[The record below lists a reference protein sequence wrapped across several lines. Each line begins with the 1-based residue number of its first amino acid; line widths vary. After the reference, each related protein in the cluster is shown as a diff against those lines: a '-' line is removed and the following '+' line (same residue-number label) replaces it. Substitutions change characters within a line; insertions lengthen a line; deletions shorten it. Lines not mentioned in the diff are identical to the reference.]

1 MGLPTRSRGLVE
13 RAYATEA
20 SLARLEVA
28 RNDYTG
34 EVLGIIHPDN
44 RASQN
49 VIRKLGFAYWKQ
61 APVQGDL
68 RNLYRLHV

>member
-1 MGLPTRSRGLVE
+1 
-13 RAYATEA
+13 
-20 SLARLEVA
+20 VA
-28 RNDYTG
+28 RNDYAG
-34 EVLGIIHPDN
+34 EILGIIHPDN

-68 RNLYRLHV
+68 RNLYRRHV